1 MSVRKE
7 SDSLGD
13 VSVPSEAYYGA
24 FTQRALENFQVSSYT
39 THSSMVRAL
48 GLLKLAAAQANMELG
63 LLDKKR
69 GEAIVKASEEVIE
82 GKFNNEFS
90 MDVFQ
95 AGAGTPLNMCANEVI
110 ANRATEILGGKKGEY
125 WVHPNNHV
133 NMGQSSNNVIPS
145 AIKIAAY
152 ALSENV
158 TAQMEALEE
167 ALEKKAKEFNKILK
181 TGRTHLQDAVPVT
194 LGQEFEAYAAFV
206 RRDANKVRIAA
217 NTLLELGLG
226 GTAIGTGITA
236 HPKFGKAAVK
246 NVVEVTG
253 VKFFETNEHIY
264 LTQSVMPFVDLSGAM
279 RMSAIDLLK
288 VSNDLVFMSSG
299 PRAGISEIQL
309 PEVEPGSSIMPG
321 KVNPSIVEALKMACV
336 KVVGNDT
343 AIEMAAKE
351 GQMELN
357 VMTPVIAHCLI
368 ESLEV
373 FANAVKMFTE
383 KCVKGITADDQ
394 RARELLEQSTAMATA
409 LNPYLGYEVMSRIV
423 KTCISEN
430 RSVKDVILEN
440 QLMSKADLDKVL
452 DIESLTKPGEVDA
465 GLAEKVKKSKAY
477 EKFTAK

>member
-1 MSVRKE
+1 
-7 SDSLGD
+7 
-13 VSVPSEAYYGA
+13 
-24 FTQRALENFQVSSYT
+24 
-39 THSSMVRAL
+39 
-48 GLLKLAAAQANMELG
+48 
-63 LLDKKR
+63 
-69 GEAIVKASEEVIE
+69 
-82 GKFNNEFS
+82 
-90 MDVFQ
+90 
-95 AGAGTPLNMCANEVI
+95 
-110 ANRATEILGGKKGEY
+110 
-125 WVHPNNHV
+125 
-133 NMGQSSNNVIPS
+133 
-145 AIKIAAY
+145 
-152 ALSENV
+152 
-158 TAQMEALEE
+158 
-167 ALEKKAKEFNKILK
+167 
-181 TGRTHLQDAVPVT
+181 
-194 LGQEFEAYAAFV
+194 
-206 RRDANKVRIAA
+206 
-217 NTLLELGLG
+217 
-226 GTAIGTGITA
+226 
-236 HPKFGKAAVK
+236 
-246 NVVEVTG
+246 
-253 VKFFETNEHIY
+253 
-264 LTQSVMPFVDLSGAM
+264 
-279 RMSAIDLLK
+279 
-288 VSNDLVFMSSG
+288 
-299 PRAGISEIQL
+299 
-309 PEVEPGSSIMPG
+309 
-321 KVNPSIVEALKMACV
+321 MACV

>member
-321 KVNPSIVEALKMACV
+321 KVNPSIVEALKMASIHCI
-336 KVVGNDT
+336 GNDH
-343 AIEMAAKE
+343 AI
-351 GQMELN
+351 Q
-357 VMTPVIAHCLI
+357 
-368 ESLEV
+368 
-373 FANAVKMFTE
+373 
-383 KCVKGITADDQ
+383 
-394 RARELLEQSTAMATA
+394 
-409 LNPYLGYEVMSRIV
+409 LG
-423 KTCISEN
+423 
-430 RSVKDVILEN
+430 
-440 QLMSKADLDKVL
+440 
-452 DIESLTKPGEVDA
+452 
-465 GLAEKVKKSKAY
+465 
-477 EKFTAK
+477 